1 MVILHMH
8 CICVLLHR
16 AMTFISV
23 NNTRFILAGSGY
35 FPDFRNEF
43 NVLFDMLDYSLRI
56 SNFSVRGYFSE
67 IPTPHSHSYPE
78 RMLDQF

>member
-8 CICVLLHR
+8 CICVLLHH

-23 NNTRFILAGSGY
+23 NNTRFILAGSGC

-43 NVLFDMLDYSLRI
+43 SVLLDMLDHSRRI
-56 SNFSVRGYFSE
+56 PIFSVRGYFSE
-67 IPTPHSHSYPE
+67 IPTPHSHSYSE
-78 RMLDQF
+78 RMLDRF